1 MLRRISFLF
10 VLILL
15 SARVSA
21 EVLPCPDALA
31 KAGSSPNRLRLAQ
44 DPSLNSTLERITT
57 SFQEPI
63 STAGIQNRNKLMGDL
78 LNLMNDHDPEGR
90 SEAIVTGA
98 KVLTQP
104 SRFSLSPY
112 HRWELIKALTEAI
125 KKNPEVLKA
134 RSAELAILKDQA
146 KTHAATA
153 KPTIFSGSQ
162 AQITEADISR
172 ERQIGKGILERLEN
186 EVNRGSR
193 NRTRAEADRHFD
205 YANNMEG
212 SKNLSG
218 AWVQLNAVLIENQN

>member
-44 DPSLNSTLERITT
+44 HSD
-57 SFQEPI
+57 
-63 STAGIQNRNKLMGDL
+63 MGDL
-78 LNLMNDHDPEGR
+78 LNLMNDHHPEVR

-125 KKNPEVLKA
+125 KKTPEVLKA

-172 ERQIGKGILERLEN
+172 ERRIGEDALKRLEN
-186 EVNRGSR
+186 EIKLEGPETKDNRLSR
-193 NRTRAEADRHFD
+193 NRTRDEAYMYLN

-212 SKNLSG
+212 SKNLSE

>member
-21 EVLPCPDALA
+21 EVRPCPGALA
-31 KAGSSPNRLRLAQ
+31 KAGSPPNRLQLAQ
-44 DPSLNSTLERITT
+44 HSD
-57 SFQEPI
+57 
-63 STAGIQNRNKLMGDL
+63 MGDL
-78 LNLMNDHDPEGR
+78 LNLMNDPHPEVR

>member
-44 DPSLNSTLERITT
+44 HSD
-57 SFQEPI
+57 
-63 STAGIQNRNKLMGDL
+63 MGDL
-78 LNLMNDHDPEGR
+78 LNLMNDPHPEVR